1 MKKKLQLLTPPGE
14 SIPLEKLQASKSKQ
28 FANYLVACDEY
39 ARLLEARHIGEPP
52 SDVVMFQLKIERPQ
66 QLAHDIKRVETLAA
80 VFSQSD
86 DRSPEVFSLRPDF
99 PSVPHLNL
107 AHQEFP
113 RSICLYE
120 QPFEQTRLSWTPAD
134 FLQRIHHWFAATAK
148 GTLHAEDQPLEPL
161 IGPSNFRL
169 ILPADF
175 DPVKT
180 NSNPRPVSIYRISSA
195 GDAITFRAIWQNQE
209 QKGKMDSVIASF
221 ICKPQKHGVIRKQ
234 PTNLFELHSLCAAG
248 GLDLAGILTETIR
261 NWYLDKGCA
270 DILDLKL
277 VLLIYLPK
285 TRHATGNTES
295 REVRAFLT
303 LKTLREIGGILGLL
317 GQVGKMSG
325 ILIGETKPVVDSLKE
340 VPVGIMHVHDTLTPK
355 MAAIMNG
362 IVPCQSRIIG
372 IGVGALGSQVFNNLM
387 RAGYGKWTLID
398 DDILL
403 PHNCA
408 RHFLGDWAV
417 GGNKADAMKEIGN
430 AIFGDSTL
438 VASIPSNVLS
448 PKENNEVIAS
458 AFVDS
463 ELILDMSAS
472 IAVARHLADLKKA
485 PRNISAFVSPN
496 GNSLVI
502 TAEDK
507 DRQVRLDWLEMLH
520 YRAIL
525 NIPSLAA
532 SFQSNDARFRYGNSC
547 RDLTTELSQDCIAVW
562 AGVASKAIK
571 LIAATP
577 APALL
582 IYSSDDDG
590 SIAVHKQAIE
600 TPIRCSIY
608 EWIIQFDTWLLAKL
622 GSFRSERLPN
632 ETGGVLLGSFD
643 TSRRICSIVDLI
655 PSPPDSKEWP
665 TSYIR
670 GCEGLAEKV
679 KAAQTQTLG
688 QINYVGEWHSHPQ
701 GASTNPSQD
710 DLKAYGWLV
719 GHMSVESLP
728 AIMMIIG
735 DNNQF
740 RLVSTEPI

>member
-39 ARLLEARHIGEPP
+39 ARLLEARHKGEPP
-52 SDVVMFQLKIERPQ
+52 SDVVVFQLKIERPQ
-66 QLAHDIKRVETLAA
+66 RLAHDIKRVETLAA
-80 VFSQSD
+80 VFSQND
-86 DRSPEVFSLRPDF
+86 DRSPEVLCLRPDF

-107 AHQEFP
+107 THQEFP

-161 IGPSNFRL
+161 IGASNFRL
-169 ILPADF
+169 ILPANF

-180 NSNPRPVSIYRISSA
+180 NSNPRPVSIYRISSV
-195 GDAITFRAIWQNQE
+195 GDAITFRASWQNQK

-221 ICKPQKHGVIRKQ
+221 ICKPQTHGVIRKQ
-234 PTNLFELHSLCAAG
+234 PTNLFELHSLCIAG
-248 GLDLAGILTETIR
+248 GLDLAGVLTEIIR
-261 NWYLDKGCA
+261 KWYLDKECA

-285 TRHATGNTES
+285 TRHATSSAENT
-295 REVRAFLT
+295 EVRAFLT
-303 LKTLREIGGILGLL
+303 LKTLSEIGGILGLL

-325 ILIGETKPVVDSLKE
+325 MLIGETKPVVDSLKE

-362 IVPCQSRIIG
+362 IVPCESRIIG

-438 VASIPSNVLS
+438 VASIPSNVLL
-448 PKENNEVIAS
+448 PKENNDVIAS
-458 AFVDS
+458 AFAYS

-472 IAVARHLADLKKA
+472 IAVARHLADLEKA
-485 PRNISAFVSPN
+485 PRSISAFVSPN

-507 DRQVRLDWLEMLH
+507 DREVRLDWLEMLH

-525 NIPSLAA
+525 NIPSLAD

-571 LIAATP
+571 LIAATS
-577 APALL
+577 APVLL
-582 IYSSDDDG
+582 IYSGDDDG
-590 SIAVHKQAIE
+590 AIVVHKHAIE
-600 TPIRCSIY
+600 RPIRCSFY
-608 EWIIQFDTWLLAKL
+608 EWTIQFDTWLLAKL
-622 GSFRSERLPN
+622 GSFRSERIPN

-670 GCEGLAEKV
+670 GCEGLAERV

-688 QINYVGEWHSHPQ
+688 QINYVGEWHSHPK

-735 DNNQF
+735 DDNQF